1 MATPVGTPPNMYFF
15 KAFKEAFPLEN
26 NLNFFKWSLIGYPIA
41 TVFLFLTYV
50 ILNWYFIKNKCQLN
64 IGKNY
69 FKENYK
75 KLGKFSYEEKWVF
88 ALFVMCILLW
98 FTRADIEFGSINFKG
113 WNHFFVNPKYID
125 DSLVAIFA
133 ALILFL
139 VPSKQNKNEALLVW
153 DDAKKLR
160 YDIILMFGSGFALAY
175 GFEVSGLSVWLSQ
188 NLAGLKGVSNI
199 VLIFG
204 ICVVVTIISE
214 FASNIASIQ
223 LAIPVMIALQ
233 KDLNISPL
241 LLMMPATFAASLG
254 FMLPVA
260 TAANTIVFG
269 TKQIDIKDMFKV
281 GIVLD
286 IIGIIL
292 ITVMCYLYL

>member
-1 MATPVGTPPNMYFF
+1 
-15 KAFKEAFPLEN
+15 
-26 NLNFFKWSLIGYPIA
+26 
-41 TVFLFLTYV
+41 
-50 ILNWYFIKNKCQLN
+50 
-64 IGKNY
+64 
-69 FKENYK
+69 
-75 KLGKFSYEEKWVF
+75 
-88 ALFVMCILLW
+88 
-98 FTRADIEFGSINFKG
+98 
-113 WNHFFVNPKYID
+113 
-125 DSLVAIFA
+125 
-133 ALILFL
+133 
-139 VPSKQNKNEALLVW
+139 
-153 DDAKKLR
+153 
-160 YDIILMFGSGFALAY
+160 LAY